1 MEKRNVNGLF
11 RKDTNCK
18 DMCVNLSAH
27 QGRFTVEEALINQVD
42 KTTRSVGG
50 KQPLSPDTEDWM
62 CLLNGP

>member
-1 MEKRNVNGLF
+1 MEKRNAHGLF
-11 RKDTNCK
+11 GKDTNFK
-18 DMCVNLSAH
+18 DGCQSECS
-27 QGRFTVEEALINQVD
+27 QGRFTAEKALINQVD